1 MPFNSLSRERDLNP
15 LFLVSCTATL
25 ITPAT
30 KDFPVSL
37 YEAHDLS
44 GNDPQISSNI
54 YEKDSES
61 SNVSEVCDQN
71 REEDPHL
78 LIQSENYTGK

>member
-1 MPFNSLSRERDLNP
+1 M
-15 LFLVSCTATL
+15 L

-37 YEAHDLS
+37 HEAHDLT

-71 REEDPHL
+71 SEDMHL